1 MLTGGV
7 LPSTDLN
14 RRENPAMPRIA
25 SALPLTFALAVA
37 LAAASCTTTPP
48 DVAEQAD
55 GPLSIE
61 GTITAIDLKPWTYD
75 GNAIVQVDADGSGP
89 VQVQLPARWNLCK
102 AAPVDVEALAVGMR
116 VQAVGA
122 ASGEGGLVVCGD
134 AAHKLVPM
142 Q

>member
-1 MLTGGV
+1 MTRTV
-7 LPSTDLN
+7 P
-14 RRENPAMPRIA
+14 
-25 SALPLTFALAVA
+25 ALPLTFALAVA
-37 LAAASCTTTPP
+37 LATASCTTTTT
-48 DVAEQAD
+48 DVAEPAD
-55 GPLSIE
+55 GPLRIE
-61 GTITAIDLKPWTYD
+61 GTITAIDLQPWTYD
-75 GNAIVQVDADGSGP
+75 GNATVQVDAEGRGP